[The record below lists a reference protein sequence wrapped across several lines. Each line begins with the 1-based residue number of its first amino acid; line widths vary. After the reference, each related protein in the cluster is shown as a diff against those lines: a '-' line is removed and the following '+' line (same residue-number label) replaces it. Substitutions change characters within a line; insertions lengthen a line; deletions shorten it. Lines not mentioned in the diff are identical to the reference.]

1 MKLTIRNKIFII
13 TLLLLA
19 VPSLIIGFT
28 GYYSAKNSLDESGA
42 TGLRNMVRM
51 TIEMID
57 VLQTEVDKGTLSLE
71 EAQEYV
77 KAHILGEKVADG
89 TRSITT
95 KIDVGENGY
104 FFVVDKEGVLLAHP
118 YLEGQ
123 NLWDKKTA
131 DGFLF
136 IQDFIKQGNEG
147 GGFSYY
153 AWGLPDNPDKV
164 SPKISYTELDPHW
177 GWYVAAGSYMQDY
190 NSGANQVLYIL
201 LITLGIALVL
211 GFVVILL
218 FSNHLSKPLR
228 KVSQQVQKI
237 ASGHLQVDELQINN
251 KDEIGVLAT
260 NVNTMVHNLQEIIG
274 QVSSN
279 AHYVAS
285 TAEQLSSSSEQT
297 SLATGE
303 ISTAI
308 QGISSGVENQ
318 MRSTEQ
324 MSTVVSEI
332 SLGID
337 RISESIQE
345 VSESSSIAATTAK
358 MGNQVVSQSI
368 EQMNQISESSEKM
381 EHIIEVLGKKSGQIG
396 NVIALI
402 TNIANQTNLL
412 ALNAAIEAARAGEH
426 GKGFAVVAGE
436 VRKLAEESN
445 QAGGQVNELIK
456 DIQLEV
462 KKTVDAMEIN
472 GEAIEQGITLTN
484 QAGQAFK
491 EITVGVNQ
499 VSQQIQ
505 HIFSA
510 IQQMDASTEI
520 LLQAA
525 QHTEQVTKESEAQAQ
540 GVAAS
545 VQEQLAS
552 MEEVSSAA
560 NTLAK
565 MADDLQNIVRKFT
578 L

>member
-42 TGLRNMVRM
+42 TGLKNMVRM

-57 VLQTEVDKGTLSLE
+57 VLQVEVDKGTLTLE
-71 EAQEYV
+71 EAQEHV
-77 KAHILGEKVADG
+77 KSHILGEQAADG
-89 TRSITT
+89 TRSITK
-95 KIDVGENGY
+95 KINVGENGY
-104 FFVVDKEGVLLAHP
+104 FFVSDKDGNLLAHP

-136 IQDFIKQGNEG
+136 VQDFIKKGNEG

-153 AWGLPDNPDKV
+153 EWGLPDNPDKV
-164 SPKISYTELDPHW
+164 SAKISYTELEPHW

-190 NSGANQVLYIL
+190 NNGANQVLYIL
-201 LITLGIALVL
+201 LITLGIALAL
-211 GFVVILL
+211 GVVVILL

-228 KVSQQVQKI
+228 KVSKQVEQI
-237 ASGHLQVDELQINN
+237 ASGHLQVDELQIKNN
-251 KDEIGVLAT
+251 DEIGTLAT

-279 AHYVAS
+279 AHHVAS

-297 SLATGE
+297 SLATEE

-308 QGISSGVENQ
+308 QEISNGVDKQ

-337 RISESIQE
+337 RISESVQE
-345 VSESSSIAATTAK
+345 VSESSAITATTAK

-381 EHIIEVLGKKSGQIG
+381 EHIIEVLGEKSGQIG
-396 NVIALI
+396 NVISLI
-402 TNIANQTNLL
+402 TNIAKQTNLL

-426 GKGFAVVAGE
+426 GKGFAVVADE

-462 KKTVDAMEIN
+462 KKTVEAMETN
-472 GEAIEQGITLTN
+472 GDAIEQGITLTN
-484 QAGQAFK
+484 QAGQAFE

-505 HIFSA
+505 HIFAA
-510 IQQMDASTEI
+510 IQQMDESTET
-520 LLQAA
+520 LLEAA
-525 QHTEQVTKESEAQAQ
+525 QHTEQVTKESETQAQ

-545 VQEQLAS
+545 AQEQLAS
-552 MEEVSSAA
+552 MEEISSAA

-565 MADDLQNIVRKFT
+565 MADELQNVVRKFT